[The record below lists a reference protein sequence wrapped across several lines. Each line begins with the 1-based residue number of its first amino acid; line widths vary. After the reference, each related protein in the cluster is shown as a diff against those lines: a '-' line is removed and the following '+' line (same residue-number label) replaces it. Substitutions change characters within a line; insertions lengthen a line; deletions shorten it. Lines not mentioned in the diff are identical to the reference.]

1 MVLKYIANI
10 YQYSE
15 FIDQHESC
23 NSVTVVVVVF
33 SQLANRQQQNL
44 LPLAEEETEVVLH
57 RQHPGRTQCLSLIEA
72 ELTRS
77 SPRIR
82 EAECR
87 RASHQPSLHVILHR
101 LQKSVCCGIYF
112 LTARVKECLVRA
124 ECKAKKP
131 NSSNNRFH
139 TFICT

>member
-1 MVLKYIANI
+1 MVLKYTANI

-23 NSVTVVVVVF
+23 ISVTVESEFPTFMVF

-57 RQHPGRTQCLSLIEA
+57 WQHPGRTQCLSLIEA

-87 RASHQPSLHVILHR
+87 RASHQP
-101 LQKSVCCGIYF
+101 
-112 LTARVKECLVRA
+112 
-124 ECKAKKP
+124 
-131 NSSNNRFH
+131 
-139 TFICT
+139 